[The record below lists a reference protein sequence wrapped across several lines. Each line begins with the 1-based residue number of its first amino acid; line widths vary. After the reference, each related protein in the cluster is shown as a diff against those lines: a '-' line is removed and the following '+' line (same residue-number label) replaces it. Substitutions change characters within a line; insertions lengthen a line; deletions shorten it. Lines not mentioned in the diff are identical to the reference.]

1 MTMEDREQVDVLI
14 PAYNEENNIAD
25 TIEGIAGIKEV
36 RQIIVIDDK
45 SSDRT
50 VQVVKSLPHAIC
62 LVELEKNGGK
72 GKAIKEGLK
81 YVESEVI
88 ALLDG
93 DLGKTSSELKRLI
106 EPVLS
111 NRADMTIARFGKA
124 KKKGGFGLVKQL
136 AKKGVY
142 LYTKKSIDTTLSG
155 QRVYRKSLVDSMT
168 YIPDRF
174 GIEVAM
180 TVEALRGDT
189 RYEEVEV
196 EMTHAETGRDLRGF
210 IHRGRQFWDILKTLV
225 LIPFK
230 R

>member
-1 MTMEDREQVDVLI
+1 MEEREYVDVLI
-14 PAYNEENNIAD
+14 PAYNEESNILD
-25 TIEGIAGIKEV
+25 TIEGILDIESIA
-36 RQIIVIDDK
+36 RIIVIDDK

-50 VQVVKSLPHAIC
+50 IQVVRSLEDERIH

-72 GKAIKEGLK
+72 GRAIREGLGQVK
-81 YVESEVI
+81 SDIV
-88 ALLDG
+88 ALIDG
-93 DLGKTSSELKRLI
+93 DLGRSSSELEKLI
-106 EPVLS
+106 EPVIS
-111 NRADMTIARFGKA
+111 NRADMTIARFGRA

-142 LYTKKSIDTTLSG
+142 FYTKKSIDTTLSG
-155 QRVYRKSLVDSMT
+155 QRVYRRSLIESMT

-180 TVEALRGDT
+180 TVEALRGDA

-196 EMTHAETGRDLRGF
+196 EMTHAETGRDLKGF
-210 IHRGRQFWDILKTLV
+210 LHRGGQFWDILKTLI

>member
-1 MTMEDREQVDVLI
+1 MERKEPVDVLI
-14 PAYNEENNIAD
+14 PAYNEEDHIAD
-25 TIEGIAGIKEV
+25 TIAGIVGIKGIE
-36 RQIIVIDDK
+36 RIIVIDDK

-50 VQVVKSLPHAIC
+50 VQIVKSLNHPVQLIG
-62 LVELEKNGGK
+62 LKKNGGK
-72 GKAIKEGLK
+72 GKAIREGLK
-81 YVESEVI
+81 YVKSDIV
-88 ALLDG
+88 ALIDG
-93 DLGKTSSELKRLI
+93 DLGKSSSELEKLI
-106 EPVLS
+106 EPILS
-111 NRADMTIARFGKA
+111 NRADMTIAKFGRA

-136 AKKGVY
+136 AKRGVY
-142 LYTKKSIDTTLSG
+142 IYTKKSIDTTLSG
-155 QRVYRKSLVDSMT
+155 QRVYRKSLIDKMT

-196 EMTHAETGRDLRGF
+196 EMTHAETGRDFKGF
-210 IHRGRQFWDILKTLV
+210 LHRGGQFWDILKTLI